1 MGKRKRIAIF
11 ANGWNNEYLQE
22 FGQGAFQCA
31 KVTDTDLFIFT
42 NYSTHGLNEVDNSGE
57 FNIYLLPDL
66 NDFDG
71 AMFLTNSFNLDREL
85 QYLQEQVLKTG
96 IPAVSTECEL
106 DGTVFFE
113 SDNYSGMHELAT
125 HMMKEHRVKDILF
138 IGGFQQHKEV
148 KIRLQAVLDAA
159 KENGV
164 VIPER
169 NIVYGDW
176 SAESARNCIEAW
188 LQEGNSLP
196 EAVICANDIM
206 AEGICNWLNE
216 KGYRVPAD
224 VRVTGFDCIRV
235 GQLHDPIITTVKCEW
250 FRMGYKA
257 MELLQDKIAG
267 KEAPERMGIRTKMVC
282 GESCGCSGTGMRGK
296 QTKPA
301 FGSHDRVIDGLSC
314 DQHLRHLYLCLR
326 KADSIEGLRY
336 SYKYFFQGD
345 ECWMEGENFMLSIHP
360 GFIKI
365 ADDEDVCKKPGYPE
379 EMEVVCQLQN
389 GKFEFGRK
397 MPTKEAMFLASER
410 SEEPGI
416 YLFVPV
422 RSDNNN
428 VGFAMMTR
436 NLNILIDNILY
447 MWTRHVNQYMD
458 QVISNVKITKLTK
471 KLEEL
476 SVTDALTGVY
486 NRMGCEKIL
495 YPYLEKCQNEGR
507 RGIVMI
513 ADIDRMKSI
522 NDKYGHGEGDMALKL
537 VSSVLKN
544 ELPEGFLVSRF
555 GGDEFFIAGESD
567 GKTPPEEIVRHVS
580 ARLEEEVKNRKI
592 VFPLSVSIGAIEL
605 EQGEN
610 FELYECLQKAD
621 KFMYSVKERHH
632 LSMDMAT

>member
-1 MGKRKRIAIF
+1 
-11 ANGWNNEYLQE
+11 
-22 FGQGAFQCA
+22 
-31 KVTDTDLFIFT
+31 
-42 NYSTHGLNEVDNSGE
+42 
-57 FNIYLLPDL
+57 
-66 NDFDG
+66 
-71 AMFLTNSFNLDREL
+71 
-85 QYLQEQVLKTG
+85 
-96 IPAVSTECEL
+96 
-106 DGTVFFE
+106 
-113 SDNYSGMHELAT
+113 
-125 HMMKEHRVKDILF
+125 
-138 IGGFQQHKEV
+138 
-148 KIRLQAVLDAA
+148 
-159 KENGV
+159 
-164 VIPER
+164 
-169 NIVYGDW
+169 
-176 SAESARNCIEAW
+176 
-188 LQEGNSLP
+188 
-196 EAVICANDIM
+196 
-206 AEGICNWLNE
+206 
-216 KGYRVPAD
+216 
-224 VRVTGFDCIRV
+224 
-235 GQLHDPIITTVKCEW
+235 
-250 FRMGYKA
+250 
-257 MELLQDKIAG
+257 
-267 KEAPERMGIRTKMVC
+267 
-282 GESCGCSGTGMRGK
+282 
-296 QTKPA
+296 
-301 FGSHDRVIDGLSC
+301 
-314 DQHLRHLYLCLR
+314 
-326 KADSIEGLRY
+326 
-336 SYKYFFQGD
+336 
-345 ECWMEGENFMLSIHP
+345 MLSIHP
-360 GFIKI
+360 GFIKM

-389 GKFEFGRK
+389 GKFEFGRR

-410 SEEPGI
+410 SEKPGI

-555 GGDEFFIAGESD
+555 GGDEFFIAGVSD
-567 GKTPPEEIVRHVS
+567 GETPPEEIVRHVS

-605 EQGEN
+605 EQGER

-621 KFMYSVKERHH
+621 KFMYFVKERHH